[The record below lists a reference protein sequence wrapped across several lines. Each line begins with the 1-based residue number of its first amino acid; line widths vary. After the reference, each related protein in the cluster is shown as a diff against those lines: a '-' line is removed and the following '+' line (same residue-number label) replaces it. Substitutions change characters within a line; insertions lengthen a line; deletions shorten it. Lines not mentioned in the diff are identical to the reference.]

1 MPAKGS
7 STGRLLAFLQV
18 LLELAEGEAVDHA
31 SFLDPC
37 PPRLRDTVFHVTEGP
52 LVVGVG
58 VDGDVDTGPNG
69 LPDIGDG
76 EVEAVD
82 VGVELERRVRGGG
95 LPDQTRH
102 VDLIWFPAVEDAACR
117 VAYGPDVRVVYGAHD
132 TLGHG
137 LLANPERGVHARH
150 DEVKRGQHLV
160 LVVEGTVLE
169 DVDLGATEEADLVVF
184 LVCLPHGL

>member
-31 SFLDPC
+31 SSLDPR
-37 PPRLRDTVFHVTEGP
+37 PPRLRDAVFHVTEGP

-58 VDGDVDTGPNG
+58 VDGDVDAGPDG
-69 LPDIGDG
+69 LPDVGNG
-76 EVEAVD
+76 QVEAID
-82 VGVELERRVRGGG
+82 VGVELERRVRRGC

-102 VDLIWFPAVEDAACR
+102 VDLVWFPAVEDAARR

-132 TLGHG
+132 ALGHG
-137 LLANPERGVHARH
+137 LLANPERGVHAGH
-150 DEVKRGQHLV
+150 DEVERGQHVV
-160 LVVEGTVLE
+160 LVVEGAVLE
-169 DVDLGATEEADLVVF
+169 YVDLGAAEEADLVVF
-184 LVCLPHGL
+184 LVCLP